1 MLTHESS
8 AIVLSFNQQPAPAG
22 LSHNGNVALAY
33 AKAGF
38 LVFPCC
44 AERKQHEAGDRLAFG
59 KADKRPLEVSS
70 WSKEASKDERQI
82 REWWT
87 RNPEALVGLPCKQN
101 RLLVIDADRHTA
113 EEDGVAALAAL
124 CEGQDEPMPAHPV
137 ILTDYEGEHHI
148 FRMPD
153 EPIGQGKNKLP
164 PGVDIRGYRHDND
177 GGYIIAAGSRMPDG
191 RGWERLKG
199 TPSLRDTLPLPP
211 GWIIELCRPP
221 KPQANTAPQTTYKPP
236 GKAEE
241 AYAMS
246 ALDRVAAELASM
258 KPSTDRDNKL
268 MSVAGTMGRMIAPG
282 WIGQATVEGRLF
294 DACRGNGLAVEIGNA
309 GILDKIKRGIEA
321 TMSNPHPALQE
332 RQRGNGKAGTG
343 GTMAPSG
350 ERSIVAI
357 RGDKV
362 SPESINWAWKNRFAF
377 GKMAM
382 VAGDPGLGK
391 STLLVEIAALHTI
404 GGDFPCGE
412 GKAIPCEV
420 AILTAEDGLSDT
432 LAPRLIAAGADMSKI
447 HFLTGT
453 KADDAAEGEA
463 AMFDITQ
470 DIATLRKYLKAN
482 PAIKVL
488 IIDPLTAYLGAGTK
502 AKENTDVRR
511 VLTPLIAL
519 IENFGIAL
527 LANNHLNKSG
537 GKALYRILDSIAF
550 TAVGRVIHLVV
561 EDADTRELKKFI
573 CSKINIGSMPLGL
586 TYIIQQQWIK
596 GKQGEE
602 IETSRIVWGTQHI
615 DETADEALGGG
626 DDAPSMAEEAEK
638 LLREVLANGRIAV
651 HDIEAEARAA
661 GCLGA
666 AKEIKNSK
674 PFRTACDRLG
684 ITHEREGFGPG
695 AKYSWKLP

>member
-1 MLTHESS
+1 MLIQGSS
-8 AIVLSFNQQPAPAG
+8 AVVLPLNQQTVPAE
-22 LSHNGNVALAY
+22 LSHNGKVALGY
-33 AKAGF
+33 AKAQF
-38 LVFPCC
+38 LVFPCS
-44 AERKQHEAGDRLAFG
+44 AERKKHEAGDRLPFG

-82 REWWT
+82 REWWA

-101 RLLVIDADRHTA
+101 RLLVIDADRHTE
-113 EEDGVAALAAL
+113 EEDGVAAFAAL
-124 CEGQDEPMPAHPV
+124 CEGRDEPMPAHPV
-137 ILTDYEGEHHI
+137 IATDYEGEHHV
-148 FRMPD
+148 FQMPE
-153 EPIGQGKNKLP
+153 EPISNRKI
-164 PGVDIRGYRHDND
+164 GVGVETRGYQLNND
-177 GGYIIAAGSRMPDG
+177 GGYIIAAGSLMPDG

-199 TPSLRDTLPLPP
+199 TPSLRDALPLPP
-211 GWIIELCRPP
+211 GWLIELCRPP
-221 KPQANTAPQTTYKPP
+221 KPQNTAPQTTYKPP

-241 AYAMS
+241 AYATA
-246 ALDRVAAELASM
+246 ALDRAVAELASM
-258 KPSTDRDNKL
+258 KPSTGRDNRL

-294 DACRGNGLAVEIGNA
+294 DACRANGLADETGNA
-309 GILDKIKRGIEA
+309 SILDKIRRGIEA
-321 TMSNPHPALQE
+321 TISNPHPPLPE
-332 RQRGNGKAGTG
+332 RQRGNGKAEIG
-343 GTMAPSG
+343 GTTAPSG

-357 RGDKV
+357 RGDRVK
-362 SPESINWAWKNRFAF
+362 PESINWAWKNRFAF

-391 STLLVEIAALHTI
+391 STLLTEIAALHTI

-432 LAPRLIAAGADMSKI
+432 LAPRLIAASADMEKI
-447 HFLTGT
+447 HFITGT
-453 KADDAAEGEA
+453 KSEGTDDQA

-550 TAVGRVIHLVV
+550 TAVGQIIHLVV
-561 EDADTRELKKFI
+561 EDADTRELRKFI

-586 TYIIQQQWIK
+586 TYIIQKLWIT
-596 GKQGEE
+596 GEQGEQ

-626 DDAPSMAEEAEK
+626 DDAPSMAEEAEN
-638 LLREVLANGRIAV
+638 LLREVLANGRMAV
-651 HDIEAEARAA
+651 QDIEAEARAA

-695 AKYSWKLP
+695 AKYYWKLP